1 MVAMRRANEP
11 DVSDAH
17 PGMELDSASAENTMI
32 ATMIVM
38 IILLDTRYMLYI
50 CYIYIYHIYV

>member
-17 PGMELDSASAENTMI
+17 PGMELDSASA
-32 ATMIVM
+32 
-38 IILLDTRYMLYI
+38 LWKYYDCDYD
-50 CYIYIYHIYV
+50 CYDNPVGH